1 MWQRRFLISSLL
13 VPIIALAQPPT
24 PARPLPPA
32 AAPIAPLGAAAKPA
46 TPPPAAGAPTAAPGT
61 GPVAVKP
68 GEVLLNFQAAD
79 IQAVV
84 RTVAQMTGRNFL
96 LDPRVKGQIT
106 IISSKPMPTRAA
118 YEVFV
123 SALKAQGF
131 SAVTGPG
138 GVVKIVPVGEAKQGA
153 DVFIK
158 NVPGGGE
165 QMATHVVVVEH
176 ASATQLVPLL
186 RPLMAPTSQ
195 LSAYEPANALIITD
209 YADNIRRMVLIVEKL
224 DREDSADVTV
234 VPLRHASAA
243 DIGDLVSRLTRSTG
257 AAPTAAPQPGVAAGA
272 GGDRFTVIPDL
283 RTNSLL
289 IRTDSPGRLNQL
301 RSLIAKLDVPATVGG
316 QTRVVYLK
324 NAEAVKLAE
333 VLRGLLA
340 GEARAAAAVP
350 SVTAAVPV
358 AGAAAARPGATR
370 AAEASLI
377 QADEATNALI
387 INASDAVYNN
397 LRAVIE
403 KLDVRRAQVYVESLI
418 AAVNTKKSYEL
429 GIQWAGAGKAGDGAV
444 GGATNFTG
452 AAPSLGAAIAQP
464 ATALGAAS
472 GLLLAV
478 VGPEIT
484 LADGTTVRS
493 LGGLARALQEKS
505 IGNILSTPNLVTL
518 DNAEAKILVGSE
530 VPITTGSF
538 LVPGATSTTTTVNPF
553 TTTERKEVG
562 LKLKIK
568 PQIGDG
574 GTIKLDI
581 SQEVSD
587 VDAAATAIAGNTVT
601 NKRTIETKVVV
612 DDGQTIVLGGLI
624 EDKLSDSVSGVPLLS
639 DLPLIGALFRYTT
652 KSNEKTN
659 LMVFLRPSILRT
671 ASAGYEITTDRYDYL
686 RARVPPTDADT
697 RDMYRRFTPVV
708 PPPPKNSTEKDKP
721 RADGTSESDQPLG
734 PQSDSSGT
742 GPNVVPA
749 GQ

>member
-1 MWQRRFLISSLL
+1 MWRRRFLTISLL
-13 VPIIALAQPPT
+13 APLIALAQPPAS
-24 PARPLPPA
+24 PRPLPPS

-46 TPPPAAGAPTAAPGT
+46 APSSTNAIPAGSTPAG

-84 RTVAQMTGRNFL
+84 RTIGQMTGKNFL

-106 IISSKPMPTRAA
+106 IISSKPVATAAA
-118 YEVFV
+118 YEIFV

-131 SAVTGPG
+131 SAISGPG

-153 DVFIK
+153 DVFIR

-165 QMATHVVVVEH
+165 QMATHVIVVEH

-224 DREDSADVTV
+224 DKEDSADVTV
-234 VPLRHASAA
+234 VPLKHASAA
-243 DIGDLVSRLTRSTG
+243 DIGDLVSRLTRPTG
-257 AAPTAAPQPGVAAGA
+257 AAPTAAPQPGIAAGV

-301 RSLIAKLDVPATVGG
+301 RSLIAKLDVPAVVGG

-350 SVTAAVPV
+350 SVAAVPAPG
-358 AGAAAARPGATR
+358 AGAAARPAATR

-418 AAVNTKKSYEL
+418 AAINTKKSYEL
-429 GIQWAGAGKAGDGAV
+429 GIQWAGAGKAGEGAV
-444 GGATNFTG
+444 GGATNFAS

-530 VPITTGSF
+530 VPITTGQF
-538 LVPGATSTTTTVNPF
+538 IVPGGAGGVTPNPF

-587 VDAAATAIAGNTVT
+587 VDLAATAIAGNTVT

-624 EDKLSDSVSGVPLLS
+624 EDKVSDSVSGVPLLS

-671 ASAGYEITTDRYDYL
+671 ADSGYQLTTDRYDYL
-686 RARVPPTDADT
+686 RARVPPADADQ
-697 RDMYRRFTPVV
+697 RNIYERFTPAQ
-708 PPPPKNSTEKDKP
+708 PPPPRSSKEQDRP
-721 RADGTSESDQPLG
+721 RAEGNSAPDRPPEA
-734 PQSDSSGT
+734 SSADPGAPP
-742 GPNVVPA
+742 G

>member
-1 MWQRRFLISSLL
+1 MWQRRFLTTSLL
-13 VPIIALAQPPT
+13 IPIIALAQPPT

-46 TPPPAAGAPTAAPGT
+46 TPAPPPAAAPPTAGAPGT

-106 IISSKPMPTRAA
+106 IISSKPVPTRAA
-118 YEVFV
+118 YEIFV
-123 SALKAQGF
+123 SSLKAQGF

-165 QMATHVVVVEH
+165 QMATHVIVVEH
-176 ASATQLVPLL
+176 ASATQLIPLL

-224 DREDSADVTV
+224 DKEDSADVTV
-234 VPLRHASAA
+234 VPLKHASAA
-243 DIGDLVSRLTRSTG
+243 DIGDLVSRLTRATG
-257 AAPTAAPQPGVAAGA
+257 APTAAPQPGVAAGA

-340 GEARAAAAVP
+340 GEARA
-350 SVTAAVPV
+350 TAAVSVPAAPGV
-358 AGAAAARPGATR
+358 AVAAGARPGAAR

-418 AAVNTKKSYEL
+418 AAVNTKKTFEL
-429 GIQWAGAGKAGDGAV
+429 GFQWAGAGKAGEGAV
-444 GGATNFTG
+444 GGATNFPG
-452 AAPSLGAAIAQP
+452 ANPSLGATIADP
-464 ATALGAAS
+464 ALALGAAS

-538 LVPGATSTTTTVNPF
+538 IVPGGGGTTTPNPF

-587 VDAAATAIAGNTVT
+587 VDLAATAIAGNTVT

-624 EDKLSDSVSGVPLLS
+624 EDKVSDSVSGVPLLS
-639 DLPLIGALFRYTT
+639 DLPLIGALFRFTT

-671 ASAGYEITTDRYDYL
+671 AESGYQLTTDRYDYL
-686 RARVPPTDADT
+686 RARVPPADADQ
-697 RDMYRRFTPVV
+697 RNIYQRFTPTQ
-708 PPPPKNSTEKDKP
+708 PPPPKDKSEKDRP
-721 RADGTSESDQPLG
+721 RAEGTSESERPLG
-734 PQSDSSGT
+734 PPSDFSGSS
-742 GPNVVPA
+742 PNVVPG

>member
-46 TPPPAAGAPTAAPGT
+46 TPATPPPAPAPPSAAAPGT
-61 GPVAVKP
+61 APVAVKP

-84 RTVAQMTGRNFL
+84 RTVAQMTGKNFL

-131 SAVTGPG
+131 SAVSGPG

-165 QMATHVVVVEH
+165 QMATHVIVVEH
-176 ASATQLVPLL
+176 ASATQLIPLL

-224 DREDSADVTV
+224 DKEDSADVTV
-234 VPLRHASAA
+234 VPLKHASAA
-243 DIGDLVSRLTRSTG
+243 DIGDLVSRLTRTTG
-257 AAPTAAPQPGVAAGA
+257 APTAAPQPGVAAGA

-289 IRTDSPGRLNQL
+289 VRTDSPGRLNQL

-350 SVTAAVPV
+350 SAAAVPV
-358 AGAAAARPGATR
+358 AGAAARPAGTR

-429 GIQWAGAGKAGDGAV
+429 GFQWASVGKAGEGAV

-452 AAPSLGAAIAQP
+452 AQPSLAAAIADP
-464 ATALGAAS
+464 KTSLGLAN
-472 GLLLAV
+472 GLLLAI

-484 LADGTTVRS
+484 LADGTTVRG

-538 LVPGATSTTTTVNPF
+538 IVPGGGGTATPNPF

-639 DLPLIGALFRYTT
+639 DLPLIGALFRFTT

-659 LMVFLRPSILRT
+659 LMVFLRPQIIRT

-697 RDMYRRFTPVV
+697 RDMYRRFTPAQ
-708 PPPPKNSTEKDKP
+708 PPPPKNSTDKDKP
-721 RADGTSESDQPLG
+721 RAEGTSESDRPLG
-734 PQSDSSGT
+734 PPSNSSGSGT
-742 GPNVVPA
+742 NVVPA